1 MFSNINQCGAAYHV
15 LIFIEIMFSNLSI
28 SMFNPKIC
36 YQGTFKNKNRNAK

>member
-15 LIFIEIMFSNLSI
+15 LILIEIMFLNSSI
-28 SMFNPKIC
+28 SMLNQKMY